1 MVPGPESSSS
11 NRSVPDDQPTA
22 AGRFR
27 WRRRWTVWL
36 VIIAGMLATL
46 TLVAAANYFFV
57 ELRLIVWSG
66 EIRLAWVVFGAL
78 GLGFLLGLA
87 APRPRR

>member
-1 MVPGPESSSS
+1 M
-11 NRSVPDDQPTA
+11 
-22 AGRFR
+22 
-27 WRRRWTVWL
+27 
-36 VIIAGMLATL
+36 L

-87 APRPRR
+87 VPWRRR